1 MPRAG
6 APYRAWMDTDGRPG
20 VGGLRDTREPHD
32 AREPRDA
39 RESREVRETR
49 ELLLRERAD
58 AVARLEGAGRER
70 AAIVEAARDAAAD
83 DEHDPEG
90 ATIAYER
97 AQVTALEQ
105 AAAGRLAEVDAALAR
120 LAAGSYGRCERCGQP
135 IPAGRLAARPTAR
148 RCAGCAGLGA

>member
-1 MPRAG
+1 
-6 APYRAWMDTDGRPG
+6 MDTDDRPG
-20 VGGLRDTREPHD
+20 VGERRDTGRPHET
-32 AREPRDA
+32 RKLRHG
-39 RESREVRETR
+39 RESREVREAR

-58 AVARLEGAGRER
+58 AVARLEGARRER

-105 AAAGRLAEVDAALAR
+105 AAAERLAEVDAALAR
-120 LAAGSYGRCERCGQP
+120 LAAGNYGRCERCGQP
-135 IPAGRLAARPTAR
+135 IPPGRLAARPTAR